1 MLFDLTTLPPLDQ
14 YKLLASTVVPRPIAW
29 VVSLSAEGR
38 LNAAPFSFFN
48 VFGAGPPILCI
59 GIGARRPGDCKDT
72 GENIRL
78 TGEFVVNLVAHDN
91 AAAMNVTA
99 IEFGP
104 EIDELAEAKLT
115 TLPSFKVKPPRIAES
130 PVAMECVRH
139 SIIEF
144 GSDRALV
151 IGQVVAMHVRDDAV
165 LDAKRCHI
173 DTPKLDL
180 IGRMHGG
187 GWYSRTTER
196 FDMPRIPVEMWNPGD
211 SQA

>member
-72 GENIRL
+72 GENIRQ

-91 AAAMNVTA
+91 AEAMNVTA

-115 TLPSFKVKPPRIAES
+115 TLPSFKVRPPRIAES
-130 PVAMECVRH
+130 PVAMECLRH

-144 GSDRALV
+144 GPDRALV
-151 IGQVVAMHVRDDAV
+151 IGEVVAMHVRDDAV
-165 LDAKRCHI
+165 LDAERCHI

-187 GWYSRTTER
+187 GWYSRTTDR
-196 FDMPRIPVEMWNPGD
+196 FDMPRIPVELWTPGE
-211 SQA
+211 

>member
-1 MLFDLTTLPPLDQ
+1 MIFDFTELAPLDQ

-29 VVSLSAEGR
+29 VVTLSAAGR

-59 GIGARRPGDCKDT
+59 GIGARKPGDPKDT
-72 GENIRL
+72 AENIRM
-78 TGEFVVNLVAHDN
+78 TGEFVVNLVAYDN
-91 AAAMNVTA
+91 ADAMNVTA

-104 EIDELAEAKLT
+104 GIDELAQAGLT
-115 TLPSFKVKPPRIAES
+115 TLPSAKIKPPRIAES
-130 PVAMECVRH
+130 PVAMECKLH
-139 SIIEF
+139 SMIEF
-144 GSDRALV
+144 GPDRAMV
-151 IGQVVAMHVRDDAV
+151 IGEVLAMHVHDDAV

-196 FDMPRIPVEMWNPGD
+196 FDLPRIAVEDWEPP
-211 SQA
+211 A